1 MKTFVLFGSTGDLAT
16 RYVLPALGTLL
27 QKWVYNNLICVG
39 RRDWSRDDFRN
50 FLAPYSDLLN
60 HTETISYVRLDIEG
74 GDYSALK
81 NVIQNYELWIMN
93 YESDSQLK
101 THEVTYHLC
110 LSPEYFVTVAK
121 GLASVGLNT
130 SNASVMI
137 EKPFWHDLKTAI
149 ALNLELQKYFRE
161 HQIYRVDHYL
171 WKNFVREL
179 RDYRLAQKWDWY
191 SDRIAEIH
199 IVARET
205 LTIEDRG
212 AYYDKNGVTRDF
224 LQNHLLQILALCTMR
239 MPLIRHDNCEVGLWN
254 PSLEEDEIRDRIFM
268 AISSVAPLLLDPR
281 HDIILGQYEGYRETP
296 GVAADSRTP
305 TYIFTNLVIDNNRW
319 LWVKVTL
326 ETGKALDRKESSVK
340 FVFRDGTEN
349 LFSETADNKNNAY
362 ETLLERAINRDA
374 SYFVRWDSVRA
385 AWQVVDDL
393 LHCTD
398 NCPILQMYPV
408 WSKKV

>member
-27 QKWVYNNLICVG
+27 QKGAYDHLICVG
-39 RRDWSRDDFRN
+39 RRDWTRDDFRA
-50 FLAPYSDLLN
+50 FLAPYPDLLN

-74 GDYSALK
+74 GDYSG
-81 NVIQNYELWIMN
+81 
-93 YESDSQLK
+93 LK
-101 THEVTYHLC
+101 TQLETIHTGEGEVTYHLC

-121 GLASVGLNT
+121 GLASVGLNLPNT
-130 SNASVMI
+130 RVMI
-137 EKPFWHDLKTAI
+137 EKPFGHDLTTAI
-149 ALNLELQKYFRE
+149 HLNLELQKYFRE
-161 HQIYRVDHYL
+161 NQIYRVDHYL
-171 WKNFVREL
+171 GKNFVREL
-179 RDYRLAQKWDWY
+179 RDFRLEQKGDWY

-212 AYYDKNGVTRDF
+212 AFYDKNGVTRDF

-239 MPLIRHDNCEVGLWN
+239 MPLARHDNCEIGLGN

-281 HDIILGQYEGYRETP
+281 HDIILGQYEGYQGAP
-296 GVAADSRTP
+296 GVAPNSRTP
-305 TYIFTNLVIDNNRW
+305 TYIFTNLVIDNSRW
-319 LWVKVTL
+319 LGVKVTL
-326 ETGKALDRKESSVK
+326 ETGKALDRKESSVR
-340 FVFRDGTEN
+340 FVFRDGTDRI
-349 LFSETADNKNNAY
+349 FAETSSNKNNAY
-362 ETLLERAINRDA
+362 ETLIEKALIRDA

-385 AWQVVDDL
+385 AWQVVDEL

-398 NCPILQMYPV
+398 NCPLLQIYKPGAIMID
-408 WSKKV
+408 